1 MEMND
6 TASRISSVDSHAGQS
21 TRDDSQGLGRL
32 VGLAPYLLAGVA
44 FGFVAIKAEIVSWY
58 RVQEMFRFQS
68 FHMYG
73 IIGSAV
79 LVAALSVWLIKRFE
93 VRTISGE
100 EITFAPKDPG
110 WRRYLMG
117 GTIFGLGWALVG
129 ACPGPIFALI
139 GAGIPAML
147 VVFVGALLGTYLYG
161 ALRRR
166 LPH

>member
-1 MEMND
+1 MN
-6 TASRISSVDSHAGQS
+6 SSSQITSAEGGTNHAANPS
-21 TRDDSQGLGRL
+21 AQGLRTL
-32 VGLAPYLLAGVA
+32 VGLAPYLVAGIF
-44 FGFVAIKAEIVSWY
+44 FGFVAIKAEIISWY
-58 RVQEMFRFQS
+58 RIQEMFRFQS

-73 IIGSAV
+73 LIGSAV
-79 LVAALSVWLIKRFE
+79 LVAALSVWLIKRLE
-93 VRTISGE
+93 VRTIGGE
-100 EITFAPKDPG
+100 EITFTPKDPG

-117 GTIFGLGWALVG
+117 GTVFGIGWALVG

-161 ALRRR
+161 VLRSR